1 MITHR
6 QLHLEVKVLNCND
19 KAVDRTDCNLDLV
32 YEQPSDHGIISA
44 AIANAA
50 ALPATQ
56 SKGQENISLL
66 EQQAF
71 KKSAPA
77 KTQFTFTCESDSA
90 KGMIWPG
97 EQSTL
102 ENSYHSGAL
111 PGVAKSQSF
120 PGQKGFS
127 TQGTQTSPTMAGQ
140 ANQNG
145 APSQSQAAQQGKKPR
160 RPPGKRY
167 AMAARERRLQQ
178 EYNNYHL
185 PPREED
191 IWICEFCEYESIFG
205 SPPEALVRQYEIKDR
220 RERKR
225 LAEKRRLLE
234 KAKMKG
240 RKGKK
245 GNKNAA
251 KNAIA
256 ATQSKNSGAQQN
268 HAQQPADQAPVQN
281 HGTQSEDYLAD
292 DYDDDPI
299 SMPAPPPQAPSR
311 IPQPIAHHRSQS
323 VRAAHAN
330 GSTSENDRAVGRV
343 A

>member
-1 MITHR
+1 M
-6 QLHLEVKVLNCND
+6 V
-19 KAVDRTDCNLDLV
+19 
-32 YEQPSDHGIISA
+32 
-44 AIANAA
+44 
-50 ALPATQ
+50 
-56 SKGQENISLL
+56 
-66 EQQAF
+66 
-71 KKSAPA
+71 
-77 KTQFTFTCESDSA
+77 
-90 KGMIWPG
+90 WPG
-97 EQSTL
+97 EKSTS
-102 ENSYHSGAL
+102 ENLYHSGAS
-111 PGVAKSQSF
+111 PNVTNSQSF
-120 PGQKGFS
+120 QGQKGFS

-140 ANQNG
+140 VNQNG
-145 APSQSQAAQQGKKPR
+145 APPQGQAAQQGKKPR

-191 IWICEFCEYESIFG
+191 VWICEFCEYESIFG

-251 KNAIA
+251 KNTNA
-256 ATQSKNSGAQQN
+256 ATQPKNLAAQQN
-268 HAQQPADQAPVQN
+268 YVHQPADQAPVQN
-281 HGTQSEDYLAD
+281 HGTQSDEYLVD
-292 DYDDDPI
+292 GYDDDPVPV
-299 SMPAPPPQAPSR
+299 PAPPTQATTK

-323 VRAAHAN
+323 LRAAHIN
-330 GSTSENDRAVGRV
+330 GSASGNDGGIGRAV
-343 A
+343 